1 MVLLLYTRRIF
12 LISGRHSTGVL
23 GHFSGKGE
31 PRYALDLTRE
41 VMELPKCPKDQE
53 QQYVYDGLVSGHS
66 STTSYAKGNDT
77 SCRAN
82 VNTSSSA
89 RLGEECTYG
98 HSRATHFL
106 YDNRRPSRCARAA
119 LGLLS
124 GCNSFAAR
132 TYASRGL
139 FLLCLLHTPLLPAL
153 IGQLLLMRR

>member
-89 RLGEECTYG
+89 RLGEECTYAVTPAPRTSCTITG
-98 HSRATHFL
+98 DLRG
-106 YDNRRPSRCARAA
+106 A
-119 LGLLS
+119 LRLLS